1 MTVYCYEGTPGS
13 GKTLH
18 ATGEGLIAQRR
29 PGGVVANYRITK
41 PKVRADGSPRW
52 LYVPE
57 SDMSPQFLR
66 DHALRYHRL
75 GKESEGL
82 LIIDECHRI
91 LNSRTTWTGRS
102 QVAKPQLEL
111 VRFLAEHRH
120 FGFDVILIIQN
131 LQMLDKHARFL
142 IEFRQ
147 KHFKWNRFWWMAWCP
162 IPIFGSVTYNAQ
174 FSQMKGQLGPLMLP
188 WGLGKYDH
196 QAMRAAVGGSFANAR
211 PSPPA
216 AASALESRSVQ
227 GDPGAPGQEHHQM
240 LGSGGFVPEV
250 LPAVGPSGTVGVHQV
265 PGRVDGAADLLLP
278 ERDGVSEDFD
288 LVGGQ

>member
-29 PGGVVANYRITK
+29 PGGVVANYRIRK
-41 PKVRADGSPRW
+41 PKLRADGSPRW

-57 SDMSPQFLR
+57 SDMTPQFLR
-66 DHALRYHRL
+66 DHALRHHRL
-75 GKESEGL
+75 GKESEGM

-120 FGFDVILIIQN
+120 FGYDVILIIQN

-216 AASALESRSVQ
+216 SDSAGQPASVEGHAGASGEQPLQVLAGRS
-227 GDPGAPGQEHHQM
+227 
-240 LGSGGFVPEV
+240 FVPEV
-250 LPAVGPSGTVGVHQV
+250 LPAVGPAGASGVHQV
-265 PGRVDGAADLLLP
+265 AGGVDGPADLGSP
-278 ERDGVSEDFD
+278 VGDRVSEDFD